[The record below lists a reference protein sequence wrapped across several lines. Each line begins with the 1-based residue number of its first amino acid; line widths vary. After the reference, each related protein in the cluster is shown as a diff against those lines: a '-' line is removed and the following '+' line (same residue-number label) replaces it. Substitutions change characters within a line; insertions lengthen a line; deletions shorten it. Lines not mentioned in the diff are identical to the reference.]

1 MNQKVM
7 DVGFELATLR
17 RAVEAVRLLTEL
29 GSMHRAP
36 DEDTALAAPAC
47 AVAVADLVVERLR
60 AVERAVRDDVDVAPL
75 VARHNEAVGPA
86 DGAVHLTPW
95 SSERRRRESQREL
108 RRVRSETRTRRAPR
122 RP

>member
-1 MNQKVM
+1 M
-7 DVGFELATLR
+7 DLGFELATLR

-29 GSMHRAP
+29 GSMHLAP

-75 VARHNEAVGPA
+75 VARHNEAVGHA
-86 DGAVHLTPW
+86 DGAVHLMPW